1 MWLALAATL
10 PLLAVG
16 SGATAGTSNSAPQN
30 GLIAVQGVN
39 GIYIVD
45 PRTETA
51 RLVPKSEEL
60 SDPAWSPDGTTLAVT
75 SSRADSYAVYTMKP
89 DGTERTLVLRNALH
103 PSWSPDGNQLVVVRR
118 ACGSTGSTDSTSPC
132 STDDQGVEPCD
143 RERRRH

>member
-30 GLIAVQGVN
+30 GLIAVQGVD

-75 SSRADSYAVYTMKP
+75 SSRADSYDVYTMKP
-89 DGTERTLVLRNALH
+89 DGNERTLVLRNALH

-118 ACGSTGSTDSTSPC
+118 ALRLDRLDHSVLYRRAGS
-132 STDDQGVEPCD
+132 EPCD

>member
-1 MWLALAATL
+1 MPWWRPFRFWRSDPAPRQGPQTL
-10 PLLAVG
+10 
-16 SGATAGTSNSAPQN
+16 APQN
-30 GLIAVQGVN
+30 GLIAVQGVD

-75 SSRADSYAVYTMKP
+75 SSRADSYDVYTMKP
-89 DGTERTLVLRNALH
+89 DGNERTLVLRNALH

-118 ACGSTGSTDSTSPC
+118 ACGSTDSTS
-132 STDDQGVEPCD
+132 SVLYRRAGSEPCD